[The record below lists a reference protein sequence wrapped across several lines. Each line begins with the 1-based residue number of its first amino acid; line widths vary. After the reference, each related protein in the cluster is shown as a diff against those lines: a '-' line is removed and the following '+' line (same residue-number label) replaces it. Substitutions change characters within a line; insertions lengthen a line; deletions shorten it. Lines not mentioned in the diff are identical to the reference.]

1 MIPWYLSDRA
11 DPAARVLADRH
22 YNRQKVGSKQFV
34 PPGPCLV
41 LLTEHADAFW
51 VTSFPF
57 AQYVKHRWAGA
68 WVCSAFR
75 NEMGLGTPSLDGDL
89 LGRPPSSDLVTAAIA
104 ATAARWAAPA
114 IPSWIVIRRL
124 PDRTL
129 VERADI
135 AMVTFID
142 RDEVRRKR
150 DPGRCFLRAG
160 FEDAGDTRGGL
171 RALVLRTERVPPAA
185 RARTRQATL
194 FA

>member
-1 MIPWYLSDRA
+1 MSPWYLSDRA

-34 PPGPCLV
+34 PPGRCLV
-41 LLTEHADAFW
+41 LTTLLGDAFW
-51 VTSFPF
+51 VTSYPY
-57 AQYVKHRWAGA
+57 AEHVKHRWRGA

-75 NEMGLGTPSLDGDL
+75 NEGLS
-89 LGRPPSSDLVTAAIA
+89 RSSDLVAAA
-104 ATAARWAAPA
+104 VRATAYRWP
-114 IPSWIVIRRL
+114 ILPEVQSWIVVKRL

-129 VERADI
+129 VEQVPI
-135 AMVTFID
+135 SMVTFVD
-142 RDEVRRKR
+142 RDEVRSKR

-171 RALVLRTERVPPAA
+171 RALVLRTTRIERSEAY
-185 RARTRQATL
+185 RTRQATL